1 LQHRVRCETK
11 KQEKR
16 KKKKKKGN
24 GREVLLKIC
33 SFNVNSIRV
42 RKDLILEWLK
52 HRNEDVEILCFQELK
67 AIDSLFPYED
77 FEKLGF
83 QCEVFGQKAYNGVA
97 ICSKYPLENIQKGF
111 GDATWDE
118 QKRFIA
124 ANIHGIR
131 FINIYA
137 PHGDLQG
144 KEKFDYKQGW
154 YKELIT
160 VLDHNFS
167 PNDSIIIIGDFN
179 VAREDRDVYDADALK
194 DSIGTLPEERQSLEE
209 LLQWGLI
216 DVFRHKYPDK
226 TQFTWWDYIG
236 GAIWRDQGMRI
247 DYILCTESL
256 IHTVETV
263 EVDLWPR
270 RRREPKPSDH
280 APLIATLSLP

>member
-1 LQHRVRCETK
+1 
-11 KQEKR
+11 
-16 KKKKKKGN
+16 
-24 GREVLLKIC
+24 LKIC
-33 SFNVNSIRV
+33 TFNVNSIRV

-52 HRNEDVEILCFQELK
+52 HRNGDIDILCFQEIK

-77 FEKLGF
+77 FEKMGF

-97 ICSKYPLENIQKGF
+97 ICSKSPLEDVQKGL
-111 GDATWDE
+111 GDAVWDE

-124 ANIHGIR
+124 ATIDGIR

-154 YKELIT
+154 YKELIS
-160 VLDHNFS
+160 VLDNNHS
-167 PNDSIIIIGDFN
+167 PNDPIFIVGDFN
-179 VAREDRDVYDADALK
+179 VAREDRDVYDPEALK
-194 DSIGTLPEERQSLEE
+194 GGIGTLPEEREKFESL
-209 LLQWGLI
+209 LRWGLI
-216 DVFRHKYPDK
+216 ETFRYKYPDK

-256 IHTVETV
+256 LRTVDAV
-263 EVDLWPR
+263 DVDLWPR

-280 APLIATLSLP
+280 APLIATLS

>member
-1 LQHRVRCETK
+1 M
-11 KQEKR
+11 
-16 KKKKKKGN
+16 
-24 GREVLLKIC
+24 KIC
-33 SFNVNSIRV
+33 TFNVNSIRV

-52 HRNEDVEILCFQELK
+52 HRNGDIDILCFQELK

-77 FEKLGF
+77 FEKMGF

-97 ICSKYPLENIQKGF
+97 ICSKSPLEDVQKGL
-111 GDATWDE
+111 GDAVWDE

-124 ANIHGIR
+124 ATIDGIR

-154 YKELIT
+154 YKELIS
-160 VLDHNFS
+160 VLDNNHS
-167 PNDSIIIIGDFN
+167 PNDPIFIVGDFN
-179 VAREDRDVYDADALK
+179 VAREDRDVYDPEALK
-194 DSIGTLPEERQSLEE
+194 GGIGTLPEEREKFESL
-209 LLQWGLI
+209 LRWGLI
-216 DVFRHKYPDK
+216 ETFSYKYPDK

-256 IHTVETV
+256 LRTVDAV
-263 EVDLWPR
+263 DVDLWPR

-280 APLIATLSLP
+280 APLIATLS

>member
-1 LQHRVRCETK
+1 M
-11 KQEKR
+11 
-16 KKKKKKGN
+16 
-24 GREVLLKIC
+24 
-33 SFNVNSIRV
+33 

-52 HRNEDVEILCFQELK
+52 HRNGDIDILCFQELK

-77 FEKLGF
+77 FEKMGF
-83 QCEVFGQKAYNGVA
+83 QCEVFGQKTYNGVA
-97 ICSKYPLENIQKGF
+97 ICSKSPLEDVQKGL
-111 GDATWDE
+111 GDAAWDK

-124 ANIHGIR
+124 ATIDGIR

-154 YKELIT
+154 YKELIS
-160 VLDHNFS
+160 VLDNNHS
-167 PNDSIIIIGDFN
+167 PSDPIFIVGDFN
-179 VAREDRDVYDADALK
+179 VAREDRDVYDPEALK
-194 DSIGTLPEERQSLEE
+194 GGIGTLPEERETFESL
-209 LLQWGLI
+209 LRWGLI
-216 DVFRHKYPDK
+216 ETFRYKCPDK

-256 IHTVETV
+256 LRTVDA
-263 EVDLWPR
+263 VDVDRWPR

-280 APLIATLSLP
+280 APLIATLS